1 MTAARAFQAQEN
13 PMQSQPRRPDSS
25 GQHNSETQSSGA
37 PCGSLEPRQPATL
50 LVINP
55 SGNRTRLPIAP
66 VPFTIGRHSD
76 NHLVLRDNRASRNHA
91 RVLCDESG
99 YVIEDLNSRHGVFVN
114 GIRVQ
119 DRAPLVT
126 GDRIEFGVPDSYK
139 LVFTVEEA
147 EIQRLMDQLT
157 TPVTR
162 TGQGSSNLAKLRAL
176 VEVARTVQSSLSTQ
190 TVLSAVVDAALTV
203 TSAQRGFLL
212 LRKGTE
218 LEVSV
223 ARDSRG
229 MSLPPSELH
238 VPARLIQ
245 RALEQRRELLTMNF
259 DLREQIKHDPDI
271 TTSQLQSRNIVC
283 VPLVQIRPGGM
294 SEETLMM
301 SAVQDTVGVLYLE
314 SKIGVADLS
323 AGDRELLH
331 TLAIEA
337 STILENARLLEQERL
352 RQKMDEELKIAREIQ
367 QSLMPRRLPQSGW
380 FRAAAASIPSLQV
393 GGDYCDVRQI
403 ARDSWAFVVADV
415 SGKGVSSALLA
426 SLLQGAFLAGGHAAT
441 RMDVLMS
448 QVNQFLVERTEGE
461 KYATLFC
468 GVMRR
473 DGVLRWSNAG
483 HCPPLVLRRTGEILK
498 LDATS
503 MPLGMLDEAEFT
515 VKHTQLEPGD
525 KVIVYTDG
533 VSEAQNRQG
542 QFFETKRLELLLRA
556 NTGKSCDAMIQSLIA
571 SIESFTEGVP
581 QSDDITA
588 VVMEYALPDEQD
600 GTGVPFSA
608 P

>member
-1 MTAARAFQAQEN
+1 M
-13 PMQSQPRRPDSS
+13 
-25 GQHNSETQSSGA
+25 
-37 PCGSLEPRQPATL
+37 EPRQAATL

-66 VPFTIGRHSD
+66 LPFTIGRQSD

-91 RVLCDESG
+91 RIICDETG
-99 YVIEDLNSRHGVFVN
+99 YLIEDLNSRHGVMVN
-114 GIRVQ
+114 GARIR
-119 DRAPLVT
+119 DRIHLVT
-126 GDRIEFGVPDSYK
+126 GDRIEFGVQDSYK
-139 LVFTVEEA
+139 LIFTVEEA

-157 TPVTR
+157 SPVTR

-212 LRKGTE
+212 LRKDDA

-223 ARDSRG
+223 ARDNRG
-229 MSLPPSELH
+229 MSVPASELQ
-238 VPARLIQ
+238 VSPRVIQ
-245 RALEQRRELLTMNF
+245 RALEQRRELLSMNF
-259 DLREQIKHDPDI
+259 DLRELIRQDPDI
-271 TTSQLQSRNIVC
+271 TTTQLQSRNIVC

-294 SEETLMM
+294 SEETLVM

-352 RQKMDEELKIAREIQ
+352 RQKMDEELEIAREIQ

-393 GGDYCDVRQI
+393 GGDYCDVRQVERG
-403 ARDSWAFVVADV
+403 AWVFVVADV

-426 SLLQGAFLAGGHAAT
+426 SLLQGAFLAAGHAAT
-441 RMDVLMS
+441 RLDVLMT
-448 QVNQFLVERTEGE
+448 QVNHFLVERTEGE

-468 GVMRR
+468 GVVSR

-483 HCPPLVLRRTGEILK
+483 HCPPLILRSTGEIRRLE
-498 LDATS
+498 ATS
-503 MPLGMLDEAEFT
+503 MPLGMLEDAEFT
-515 VKHTQLEPGD
+515 VEQVQLEPGD
-525 KVIVYTDG
+525 KVVVYTDG

-542 QFFETKRLELLLRA
+542 HFFETRRLELLLRA
-556 NTGKSCDAMIQSLIA
+556 NAGKSCDAIMQSVIA
-571 SIESFTEGVP
+571 SVESFTEGVP

-588 VVMEYALPDEQD
+588 VVMEYALLGEHDDTATHIP
-600 GTGVPFSA
+600 VPKG
-608 P
+608 